1 MTMASTQWHGSE
13 INVPR
18 DYFFIEKMAEIGS
31 NEDALWHSGVNMS
44 LEKI

>member
-18 DYFFIEKMAEIGS
+18 DYFFI
-31 NEDALWHSGVNMS
+31 ALWHSGVNMS